1 MNAPNA
7 VDRIYL
13 RTLVIAENVMTC
25 VALTVL
31 NRVIALFKTGVK
43 GSVYSSS
50 VYANAR
56 MHFAE
61 TILAANIALIV

>member
-1 MNAPNA
+1 MNPPNA

-13 RTLVIAENVMTC
+13 RTLVIAGNVMTC

-31 NRVIALFKTGVK
+31 NRVIALFKTAVK

-56 MHFAE
+56 MNFAE
-61 TILAANIALIV
+61 TIVAANIALIV

>member
-13 RTLVIAENVMTC
+13 RTLVIAGNVMTC